1 MKKLTFIVL
10 LLFTGLQL
18 NARDYR
24 VWIFFS
30 DKGEKIGQRLA
41 HPESFLSKESIQ
53 KKKNKGIGFTEGDLP
68 VWNQYVETLSQ
79 YECKVLG
86 KSRWLNAVAVQ
97 VPENCL
103 EEVNELCF
111 VTGSKALVTLSVSR
125 ETSEET
131 AETMAKY
138 VEMTSTHEEGDAFE
152 YGEGRFQAE
161 MLQVTEMHKKGITGK
176 GVKVAVFDA
185 GFDAV
190 DTIDVF
196 DSLWV
201 QKRITTW
208 WDFVDNDNEVFDSDS
223 HGTNVLST
231 IAANLPG
238 EMVGIAPH
246 ASFILARTEQSRSE
260 TNREEY
266 NWVRAMEWADS
277 IGVDIIHSSLGY
289 SKFDDGVGSYTY
301 DDMNGNTAIS
311 SKAAD
316 EAAKR
321 GIIVTISAGNEGGDA
336 WKYITAPSDADSV
349 LCVGAVGRNG
359 KRAYFSSIG
368 PSSDGQ
374 VKPDVMALGK
384 STTVANP
391 SNEIS
396 VSDGTSFSG
405 PIMAGFMILLKQS
418 NKNRINMDLIQATR
432 LSADQYNFPDPEY
445 GYGIPN
451 ILVADSILKNVKN
464 LSTVVMPG
472 AEKPTRGEQPKK
484 ATEIIFSNSP
494 KSTLR
499 MDGNNLLLTATSP
512 IKKVEVRQDNKRVYL
527 PAKSVTITGNLVKIN
542 LKSLMSG
549 EHYLHIETEKYEE
562 NIKFK
567 K

>member
-18 NARDYR
+18 SARDYR
-24 VWIFFS
+24 VWVFFS
-30 DKGEKIGQRLA
+30 DKGEKTEQRLKN
-41 HPESFLSKESIQ
+41 PESFLSKESIL
-53 KKKNKGIGFTEGDLP
+53 KKKNKGIGLTEGDLP

-79 YECKVLG
+79 FDCKVLG
-86 KSRWLNAVAVQ
+86 KSRWLNAVAVE
-97 VPENCL
+97 VPDNCL
-103 EEVNELCF
+103 EEVKNLCF
-111 VTGSKALVTLSVSR
+111 VTGSQALVTLSVSR
-125 ETSEET
+125 ETAEET
-131 AETMAKY
+131 AQSVAKY
-138 VEMTSTHEEGDAFE
+138 VEMTSTHEDGDVFE
-152 YGEGRFQAE
+152 YGEGRFQAD
-161 MLQVTEMHKKGITGK
+161 MLKVTELHKKGITGK

-201 QKRITTW
+201 NKRITTW

-238 EMVGIAPH
+238 QMVGIAPH

-301 DDMNGNTAIS
+301 EDMNGNTAIS

-316 EAAKR
+316 AAAKR

-418 NKNRINMDLIQATR
+418 NKNRINMDIIQATR

-451 ILVADSILKNVKN
+451 ILVADSLLKNVKN
-464 LSTVVMPG
+464 LGTVVMPG
-472 AEKPTRGEQPKK
+472 TEKPSRGEQPKK
-484 ATEIIFSNSP
+484 PTEIVFTSTP

-499 MDGNNLLLTATSP
+499 MDGNTLLLTATSP
-512 IKKVEVRQDNKRVYL
+512 IKKVEIRQDNKRVYL
-527 PAKSVTITGNLVKIN
+527 PSKSITITGNLVKIN
-542 LKSLMSG
+542 TKSLMTG

>member
-1 MKKLTFIVL
+1 MKKLTFVVL
-10 LLFTGLQL
+10 LLLAGIQL

-24 VWIFFS
+24 VWVFLS
-30 DKGEKIGQRLA
+30 DKGENISKRISQ
-41 HPESFLSKESIQ
+41 PEKFLSQESIQ
-53 KKKNKGIGFTEGDLP
+53 NKKQKGIKITEGDLP
-68 VWNQYVETLSQ
+68 VWSSYLETLGH
-79 YECKVLG
+79 YDCKMLG

-97 VPENCL
+97 VPDNCL
-103 EEVNELCF
+103 EEVTSLCF
-111 VTGSKALVTLSVSR
+111 VTEVKPMITLTVSR
-125 ETSEET
+125 ESSAET
-131 AETMAKY
+131 AQAMAQY
-138 VEMTSTHEEGDAFE
+138 VEMSNNFEDGDVFE
-152 YGEGRFQAE
+152 YGEGRFQAD
-161 MLQVTEMHKKGITGK
+161 MLKVTDIHKKGITGK
-176 GVKVAVFDA
+176 GVKIAVFDA

-201 QKRITTW
+201 QKRITAW
-208 WDFVDNDNEVFDSDS
+208 WDFVDNDNELFDSDS

-238 EMVGIAPH
+238 QMVGIAPH
-246 ASFILARTEQSRSE
+246 ASFILGRTEQSRSE

-266 NWVRAMEWADS
+266 NWVKAMEWADS

-289 SKFDDGVGSYTY
+289 SKFDEDKGSYTY
-301 DDMNGNTAIS
+301 EDMNGNTAIS
-311 SKAAD
+311 TKAAD

-359 KRAYFSSIG
+359 KRAYFSSMG

-405 PIMAGFMILLKQS
+405 PIMAGFMALLKQS

-432 LSADQYNFPDPEY
+432 LSGDQYNFPDPEY

-451 ILVADSILKNVKN
+451 ILVADSLLKNVKD
-464 LSTVVMPG
+464 LSKVVMPG
-472 AEKPTRGEQPKK
+472 TEKPLRGDKPKK
-484 ATEIIFSNSP
+484 PVEIVFASNP
-494 KSTLR
+494 KTILKT
-499 MDGNNLLLTATSP
+499 DGNMLLVTASSP
-512 IKKVEVRQDNKRVYL
+512 ITKLAIRQGNKKVFL
-527 PAKSVTITGNLVKIN
+527 PAKSLTITGNLAKIN
-542 LKSLMSG
+542 LKPLMSG
-549 EHYLHIETEKYEE
+549 EHYLHIITDKYEE
-562 NIKFK
+562 NVKFNK
-567 K
+567 